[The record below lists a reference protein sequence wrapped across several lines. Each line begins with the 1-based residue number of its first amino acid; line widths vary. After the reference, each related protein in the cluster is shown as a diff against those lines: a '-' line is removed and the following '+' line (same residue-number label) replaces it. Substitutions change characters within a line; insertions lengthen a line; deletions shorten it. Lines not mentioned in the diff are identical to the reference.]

1 MVTANG
7 IGKLK
12 YLESVQDVYNIEIFT
27 LKILDIRSQWETC
40 LMTLKDDEEQISA
53 TVEPHIWSYKY
64 E

>member
-40 LMTLKDDEEQISA
+40 LMTLKDDEE
-53 TVEPHIWSYKY
+53 
-64 E
+64 